1 MFGQC
6 MMVGTTES
14 AEPDEYTWKIKI
26 HVQRVYNDYGFYV
39 PSGAVPFTLYGLP
52 EDVSVSVDWGDGQ
65 TSVLT
70 PSLYTSETDGKPS
83 IHEYTESVYPVSPY
97 GSVYSSTEEGN
108 YTISMTANTYS
119 WSQIHIV

>member
-6 MMVGTTES
+6 MMLGTPTS

-26 HVQRVYNDYGFYV
+26 HAQKVFNDYGFYA

-70 PSLYTSETDGKPS
+70 PALYTSETDGEPS
-83 IHEYTESVYPVSPY
+83 IHMYRS
-97 GSVYSSTEEGN
+97 EGD

>member
-6 MMVGTTES
+6 MMLGTAEP

-26 HVQRVYNDYGFYV
+26 HAQKVSNDYGYYV

-70 PSLYTSETDGKPS
+70 PSLYTSKTDGEPS
-83 IHEYTESVYPVSPY
+83 IHM
-97 GSVYSSTEEGN
+97 YSGEGD

>member
-6 MMVGTTES
+6 MMVGTTVSEP

-26 HVQRVYNDYGFYV
+26 HVQREYTDYGYYV

-52 EDVSVSVDWGDGQ
+52 EDVSVSVDWGDGE

-70 PSLYTSETDGKPS
+70 PALYTSETDGKPS
-83 IHEYTESVYPVSPY
+83 IHEYNVRTE
-97 GSVYSSTEEGN
+97 GD

>member
-6 MMVGTTES
+6 MMVGTTVSEP

-26 HVQRVYNDYGFYV
+26 HVQRETTEWGYYL
-39 PSGAVPFTLYGLP
+39 PTGAVPFTLYGLP
-52 EDVSVSVDWGDGQ
+52 EDVSVTVDWGDGK

-70 PSLYTSETDGKPS
+70 PSLYTSETDGNPS
-83 IHEYTESVYPVSPY
+83 IHEYYNVRI
-97 GSVYSSTEEGN
+97 EGDF
-108 YTISMTANTYS
+108 TISMTANTYS

>member
-6 MMVGTTES
+6 MMLGTPTPAE

-26 HVQRVYNDYGFYV
+26 HVEKVYTDYGFYA

-52 EDVSVSVDWGDGQ
+52 EDVSVSVDWGDGK

-70 PSLYTSETDGKPS
+70 PALYTSETDGEPS
-83 IHEYTESVYPVSPY
+83 IHRYA
-97 GSVYSSTEEGN
+97 EGD